1 MNFFGTEKY
10 FQNRSPESIQRFEE
24 TVSNASMRDWF
35 MTINNRAHLKAT
47 LTQKG
52 INYDSLELL
61 AKMGVWARKNKIHE
75 KYSTDYN
82 TTANQNYTVV
92 LSAIN
97 QQFIHDMQGQ
107 ISSFDKPLDS
117 DVRVQE
123 YKNKPT
129 MYSNSNTSFND
140 IEDSETVIQDGV
152 LTKSRFDEP
161 DHEVYEIKKSS
172 MMTAADMQNLD
183 VYDVNYDRDLYTQT
197 IGLCMKRQRRNNMQ
211 KYMHKRHI
219 YGYHEGEGNAD
230 GYRSAESERASL
242 DNLSRGFDMSKF
254 RKYANN
260 AKRPESAFQFQ
271 N

>member
-10 FQNRSPESIQRFEE
+10 FQNRSPKSIQQLEGS
-24 TVSNASMRDWF
+24 VSNASMREWF

-52 INYDSLELL
+52 INCDSLELQ

-75 KYSTDYN
+75 KYSSDHNSTG
-82 TTANQNYTVV
+82 NQNYTIT

-97 QQFIHDMQGQ
+97 QQFIHDMQGK
-107 ISSFDKPLDS
+107 ISSFDRPLEGN
-117 DVRVQE
+117 VRVQE
-123 YKNKPT
+123 YKNKPI
-129 MYSNSNTSFND
+129 MYSNNNASYND

-161 DHEVYEIKKSS
+161 NHLQFESKKSS
-172 MMTAADMQNLD
+172 MMTATDMQTLD
-183 VYDVNYDRDLYTQT
+183 VYDPNYDRDLYAQA
-197 IGLCMKRQRRNNMQ
+197 IGLSMKRQRRNDMQ
-211 KYMHKRHI
+211 KYMHKRHV
-219 YGYHEGEGNAD
+219 YGYYDGEGNAD

-260 AKRPESAFQFQ
+260 AKRPESSLQFQ
-271 N
+271 I